1 MDTTWITQ
9 PRNTPEYAKGLNGF
23 LDFAFKNR
31 RNGMAKCPCK
41 KCGFKTP
48 QSRSVMYDHLRATPF
63 PVGYTDWCYH
73 GEVAI
78 GENSNGSSSN
88 PTNAVHDSTT
98 NEEDPIQNMLNDAF
112 GVDRNPANEVPI
124 ASNVDIEIDE
134 DVTPDATQER
144 NEAKEF
150 YELAK
155 DGEQPLYEGCKKYSK
170 LAFLVKLYHIKCLC
184 GMSDKSMTMILELLQ
199 DAFEHAKIPSSFY
212 EAKKTITK
220 LGLNYVK
227 IPACPKDCMLYWGN
241 KEDEERETCKV
252 CHTSRWKSSIKSKE
266 RETGNDDNSLKKI
279 PAKVL
284 RYFPLKPRLQRL
296 FLSSKTSED
305 MRWHALSNNSDEMMR
320 HPRDSEAWKRF
331 DSTHPWF
338 ASDARNVRLAL
349 ATDGFN
355 PFGVMSSNYSV
366 WPVILITCN
375 T

>member
-1 MDTTWITQ
+1 MS
-9 PRNTPEYAKGLNGF
+9 L
-23 LDFAFKNR
+23 
-31 RNGMAKCPCK
+31 K
-41 KCGFKTP
+41 KCGFKTL
-48 QSRSVMYDHLRATPF
+48 QSRNVMYDHLRSTPF

-124 ASNVDIEIDE
+124 ASNVDIEID

-199 DAFEHAKIPSSFY
+199 DAFEHAMIPSSFY

-220 LGLNYVK
+220 GK
-227 IPACPKDCMLYWGN
+227 
-241 KEDEERETCKV
+241 
-252 CHTSRWKSSIKSKE
+252 
-266 RETGNDDNSLKKI
+266 
-279 PAKVL
+279 
-284 RYFPLKPRLQRL
+284 
-296 FLSSKTSED
+296 
-305 MRWHALSNNSDEMMR
+305 
-320 HPRDSEAWKRF
+320 
-331 DSTHPWF
+331 
-338 ASDARNVRLAL
+338 
-349 ATDGFN
+349 
-355 PFGVMSSNYSV
+355 
-366 WPVILITCN
+366 
-375 T
+375 